1 MFFVIQGIGTVVEK
15 TYYQEGVGI
24 RLTGLP
30 SHMIVPGPKV
40 PLTAGPFLLSFGMR
54 GGYIRFGDI
63 GGILDHEHLNIL
75 FDRVIYNVF
84 HFIS

>member
-1 MFFVIQGIGTVVEK
+1 
-15 TYYQEGVGI
+15 
-24 RLTGLP
+24 
-30 SHMIVPGPKV
+30 MIVPGPKV